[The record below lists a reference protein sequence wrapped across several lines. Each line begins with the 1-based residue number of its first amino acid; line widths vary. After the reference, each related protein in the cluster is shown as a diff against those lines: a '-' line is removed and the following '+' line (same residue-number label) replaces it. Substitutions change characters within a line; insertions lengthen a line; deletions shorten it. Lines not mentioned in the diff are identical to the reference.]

1 MDRIRSIEAVERNTA
16 GKPNV
21 YQITD
26 VRGQTFRLNA
36 EEMRLACNEGDAT
49 VPTAVLPDVR
59 NGPAHVRSGD
69 LEFTVIPAPANT
81 PGGGQV
87 RIRGRG
93 FGHGVGLCQYCAK
106 GFAERGQDAATML
119 RTFYPGAS
127 VSKAY

>member
-1 MDRIRSIEAVERNTA
+1 
-16 GKPNV
+16 
-21 YQITD
+21 
-26 VRGQTFRLNA
+26 
-36 EEMRLACNEGDAT
+36 MRLACNEGDST

-59 NGPAHVRSGD
+59 NGPTHVRSGD
-69 LEFTVIPAPANT
+69 LEFAVIPPPAST
-81 PGGGQV
+81 PGGGQI

-127 VSKAY
+127 VSKSY